1 MLHFEYHLVESATA
15 KRQRRPRPE
24 AQIRAKTSRSHE
36 AGEALK
42 KVKNKPSSSGKKK
55 TSKPKAKSDKK
66 AVKVKAPAKSKAPK
80 GKAKAV
86 KAKAKPTAKSA
97 GAAPRKRSK
106 EFAKRP
112 VLRTPVPSPLP
123 QQHVAAPQPTI
134 VAPARSMPPRE
145 EVIIPFAPMRPAI
158 ALPTDFEV
166 GGVVLV
172 ISYSIRDGR
181 RADFLNLISDLK
193 PLLISIGGTDF
204 TLYEDRSR
212 VNYFME
218 IFRFRD
224 EAEFTAFDDKFHKD
238 RKIAAIYGLLDEI
251 VEAEKSDFKIYDRR
265 L

>member
-1 MLHFEYHLVESATA
+1 
-15 KRQRRPRPE
+15 
-24 AQIRAKTSRSHE
+24 
-36 AGEALK
+36 LK
-42 KVKNKPSSSGKKK
+42 KVKNKPSSHRKKK
-55 TSKPKAKSDKK
+55 TSSSKPKGKKVAKK
-66 AVKVKAPAKSKAPK
+66 KVKAGKAKVPTQARAPKAGAPK
-80 GKAKAV
+80 GKAV
-86 KAKAKPTAKSA
+86 KGKPNRKLTPLK
-97 GAAPRKRSK
+97 GAASKKRPR

-112 VLRTPVPSPLP
+112 ILRTPVPSPLP

-145 EVIIPFAPMRPAI
+145 EVIIPFAPARSSTPLPA
-158 ALPTDFEV
+158 DFEA

>member
-1 MLHFEYHLVESATA
+1 M
-15 KRQRRPRPE
+15 
-24 AQIRAKTSRSHE
+24 
-36 AGEALK
+36 K
-42 KVKNKPSSSGKKK
+42 KVKKKPSSSRKKK
-55 TSKPKAKSDKK
+55 TSPKSVSRVKTARKIVKAKG
-66 AVKVKAPAKSKAPK
+66 KAPAAKTKAPK
-80 GKAKAV
+80 GKSKPKGKPGALRAV
-86 KAKAKPTAKSA
+86 SPK
-97 GAAPRKRSK
+97 KRSK

-112 VLRTPVPSPLP
+112 VLRAPVPSPLP
-123 QQHVAAPQPTI
+123 QQHTAAPQPTI

-145 EVIIPFAPMRPAI
+145 DVIIPFVAMRQSV
-158 ALPTDFEV
+158 ALPTDFEA

-193 PLLISIGGTDF
+193 PLLITIGGADF

-238 RKIAAIYGLLDEI
+238 RKVAAIYGLLDEI

>member
-1 MLHFEYHLVESATA
+1 
-15 KRQRRPRPE
+15 
-24 AQIRAKTSRSHE
+24 
-36 AGEALK
+36 LK
-42 KVKNKPSSSGKKK
+42 KVKKKPSSSGKKK
-55 TSKPKAKSDKK
+55 TSTPKRKSDQKVVKVRKKAAVSKGKAPKEKPKPKAKPAATKSHSPKK
-66 AVKVKAPAKSKAPK
+66 RA
-80 GKAKAV
+80 
-86 KAKAKPTAKSA
+86 
-97 GAAPRKRSK
+97 K
-106 EFAKRP
+106 EFARRP

-123 QQHVAAPQPTI
+123 QQHVAGPQPTI

-145 EVIIPFAPMRPAI
+145 EVIIPFASIRSAV
-158 ALPTDFEV
+158 ALPTDFEA

-193 PLLISIGGTDF
+193 PLLLSIGGTDF

>member
-1 MLHFEYHLVESATA
+1 
-15 KRQRRPRPE
+15 
-24 AQIRAKTSRSHE
+24 
-36 AGEALK
+36 LK
-42 KVKNKPSSSGKKK
+42 KVKKKPSSSGKKK
-55 TSKPKAKSDKK
+55 TSSPKAKSDKK
-66 AVKVKAPAKSKAPK
+66 AVKVRASAKSKAPK
-80 GKAKAV
+80 GKAKAAKPKP
-86 KAKAKPTAKSA
+86 KAKTAAS
-97 GAAPRKRSK
+97 PRRRSK

-134 VAPARSMPPRE
+134 IAPARSMPPRE
-145 EVIIPFAPMRPAI
+145 EVIIPFAPMRPAV

-172 ISYSIRDGR
+172 ISYSIREGR

>member
-1 MLHFEYHLVESATA
+1 M
-15 KRQRRPRPE
+15 
-24 AQIRAKTSRSHE
+24 
-36 AGEALK
+36 K
-42 KVKNKPSSSGKKK
+42 KVKNKPSGSGKQKASEVLKK
-55 TSKPKAKSDKK
+55 SAAK
-66 AVKVKAPAKSKAPK
+66 AVKVKTAAP
-80 GKAKAV
+80 
-86 KAKAKPTAKSA
+86 KAKAKP
-97 GAAPRKRSK
+97 AAPKPDPAKKRSK
-106 EFAKRP
+106 EFARKP

-123 QQHVAAPQPTI
+123 QQHVAAPQPAI

-145 EVIIPFAPMRPAI
+145 DVIIPFVPSRPAV
-158 ALPTDFEV
+158 ALPTEFEV

-181 RADFLNLISDLK
+181 RSDFLNLISDLK
-193 PLLISIGGTDF
+193 PLLIAIGGTDF

-251 VEAEKSDFKIYDRR
+251 VEAEKSDFKIFDRR

>member
-1 MLHFEYHLVESATA
+1 
-15 KRQRRPRPE
+15 
-24 AQIRAKTSRSHE
+24 
-36 AGEALK
+36 LK

-55 TSKPKAKSDKK
+55 TSSPKARTDKK
-66 AVKVKAPAKSKAPK
+66 IVKVKRKAAAKSRSKVSKSPKPKTRPK
-80 GKAKAV
+80 GK
-86 KAKAKPTAKSA
+86 P
-97 GAAPRKRSK
+97 AAPRAVAPKRRAK
-106 EFAKRP
+106 VVTKRP
-112 VLRTPVPSPLP
+112 TLRTPVPSPLP

-145 EVIIPFAPMRPAI
+145 EVIIPFVPSRSGMT
-158 ALPTDFEV
+158 LPTDFDS

-193 PLLISIGGTDF
+193 PLLISIGGSDF

-251 VEAEKSDFKIYDRR
+251 VEAEKSDFKIFDRR

>member
-1 MLHFEYHLVESATA
+1 
-15 KRQRRPRPE
+15 
-24 AQIRAKTSRSHE
+24 
-36 AGEALK
+36 LK
-42 KVKNKPSSSGKKK
+42 KVKNKPSSIGKKK
-55 TSKPKAKSDKK
+55 TSETKVKSDKK

-80 GKAKAV
+80 VKPAAKAV
-86 KAKAKPTAKSA
+86 
-97 GAAPRKRSK
+97 APKKRSK
-106 EFAKRP
+106 EFARRP

-145 EVIIPFAPMRPAI
+145 EVIIPFAPLRPAMP
-158 ALPTDFEV
+158 LPTDFEV

-193 PLLISIGGTDF
+193 PLLISIGGADF

>member
-1 MLHFEYHLVESATA
+1 M
-15 KRQRRPRPE
+15 
-24 AQIRAKTSRSHE
+24 
-36 AGEALK
+36 K
-42 KVKNKPSSSGKKK
+42 KVKNKPSSIGKKK
-55 TSKPKAKSDKK
+55 TLPTRAKSDKK
-66 AVKVKAPAKSKAPK
+66 AVKVKAPARAKAAK
-80 GKAKAV
+80 GKAKPAA
-86 KAKAKPTAKSA
+86 AKATPHK
-97 GAAPRKRSK
+97 KRSK
-106 EFAKRP
+106 EFARRP

-145 EVIIPFAPMRPAI
+145 EVIIPFTPLRPAM

-193 PLLISIGGTDF
+193 PLLISIGGADF

>member
-1 MLHFEYHLVESATA
+1 
-15 KRQRRPRPE
+15 
-24 AQIRAKTSRSHE
+24 
-36 AGEALK
+36 LK
-42 KVKNKPSSSGKKK
+42 KVKKKPSTTGTKK
-55 TSKPKAKSDKK
+55 TSPAKAKSNKK
-66 AVKVKAPAKSKAPK
+66 TVKVKSPAKAAKTKSKAK
-80 GKAKAV
+80 T
-86 KAKAKPTAKSA
+86 TAPSKT
-97 GAAPRKRSK
+97 GQKTGHKRK

-145 EVIIPFAPMRPAI
+145 EVIIPFIPTRPASP
-158 ALPTDFEV
+158 LPTDFEV
-166 GGVVLV
+166 GGVILV
-172 ISYSIRDGR
+172 ISYSIREGR

-204 TLYEDRSR
+204 ILYEDRSR
-212 VNYFME
+212 VNYYME

>member
-1 MLHFEYHLVESATA
+1 M
-15 KRQRRPRPE
+15 
-24 AQIRAKTSRSHE
+24 
-36 AGEALK
+36 K
-42 KVKNKPSSSGKKK
+42 KVKNKPSSIGKKK
-55 TSKPKAKSDKK
+55 TSETKVKSDKK

-80 GKAKAV
+80 VKPAAKAV
-86 KAKAKPTAKSA
+86 
-97 GAAPRKRSK
+97 APKKRSK
-106 EFAKRP
+106 EFARRP

-145 EVIIPFAPMRPAI
+145 EVIIPFAPLRPAMP
-158 ALPTDFEV
+158 LPTDFEV

-193 PLLISIGGTDF
+193 PLLISIGGADF

>member
-1 MLHFEYHLVESATA
+1 M
-15 KRQRRPRPE
+15 
-24 AQIRAKTSRSHE
+24 
-36 AGEALK
+36 K
-42 KVKNKPSSSGKKK
+42 KVKNKPSGSGKQKASEALKK
-55 TSKPKAKSDKK
+55 SAAK
-66 AVKVKAPAKSKAPK
+66 AVKVKAVAP
-80 GKAKAV
+80 
-86 KAKAKPTAKSA
+86 KAKAK
-97 GAAPRKRSK
+97 GAAPEPAKKRSK
-106 EFAKRP
+106 EFARKP
-112 VLRTPVPSPLP
+112 ILRTPVPSPLP
-123 QQHVAAPQPTI
+123 QQHVAAPQPAI

-145 EVIIPFAPMRPAI
+145 DVIIPFVPTRPAV
-158 ALPTDFEV
+158 ALPTEFEV

-181 RADFLNLISDLK
+181 RSDFLNLISDLK
-193 PLLISIGGTDF
+193 PLLIAIGGTDF

-251 VEAEKSDFKIYDRR
+251 VEAEKSDFKIFDRR

>member
-1 MLHFEYHLVESATA
+1 M
-15 KRQRRPRPE
+15 
-24 AQIRAKTSRSHE
+24 
-36 AGEALK
+36 K
-42 KVKNKPSSSGKKK
+42 KVKNKPSSIRKKNTSALKSK
-55 TSKPKAKSDKK
+55 TNKK
-66 AVKVKAPAKSKAPK
+66 AVAVKAVAKAKTPK
-80 GKAKAV
+80 GKAKTKAV
-86 KAKAKPTAKSA
+86 KPV
-97 GAAPRKRSK
+97 AAPKKRSK

-145 EVIIPFAPMRPAI
+145 DVIIPFVPMRAAV
-158 ALPTDFEV
+158 ALPTDFEA

-193 PLLISIGGTDF
+193 PLLISIGGADF

>member
-1 MLHFEYHLVESATA
+1 M
-15 KRQRRPRPE
+15 
-24 AQIRAKTSRSHE
+24 
-36 AGEALK
+36 K
-42 KVKNKPSSSGKKK
+42 KVKNKPSSIGKKK
-55 TSKPKAKSDKK
+55 TSETKVKSDKK
-66 AVKVKAPAKSKAPK
+66 AVKVKAPAKSTAPK
-80 GKAKAV
+80 VKPPAKAV
-86 KAKAKPTAKSA
+86 
-97 GAAPRKRSK
+97 APKKRSK
-106 EFAKRP
+106 EFARRP

-145 EVIIPFAPMRPAI
+145 EVIIPFAPLRPAMP
-158 ALPTDFEV
+158 LPTDFEV

-193 PLLISIGGTDF
+193 PLLISIGGADF

>member
-1 MLHFEYHLVESATA
+1 
-15 KRQRRPRPE
+15 
-24 AQIRAKTSRSHE
+24 
-36 AGEALK
+36 LK

-55 TSKPKAKSDKK
+55 TSSPKAKSDKK
-66 AVKVKAPAKSKAPK
+66 AVKVKAPAKSKASK
-80 GKAKAV
+80 AKAKAV
-86 KAKAKPTAKSA
+86 KPKLKVKPKAKGKTAA
-97 GAAPRKRSK
+97 TPRRRSK
-106 EFAKRP
+106 EFARRP

-145 EVIIPFAPMRPAI
+145 EVIIPFAPMRPAV

-172 ISYSIRDGR
+172 ISYSIREGR

>member
-1 MLHFEYHLVESATA
+1 
-15 KRQRRPRPE
+15 
-24 AQIRAKTSRSHE
+24 
-36 AGEALK
+36 LK
-42 KVKNKPSSSGKKK
+42 KAKNKPSSSGKKK
-55 TSKPKAKSDKK
+55 TSSPKSHKK
-66 AVKVKAPAKSKAPK
+66 TVKVKAKAKSRPAK
-80 GKAKAV
+80 GKAKAAKPAV
-86 KAKAKPTAKSA
+86 KPKAKAKP
-97 GAAPRKRSK
+97 APGSRRRSK

-145 EVIIPFAPMRPAI
+145 EVIIPFAPMRPAA

-172 ISYSIRDGR
+172 ISYSIREGR

>member
-1 MLHFEYHLVESATA
+1 M
-15 KRQRRPRPE
+15 
-24 AQIRAKTSRSHE
+24 
-36 AGEALK
+36 K
-42 KVKNKPSSSGKKK
+42 KVKNKPSTSGKKK
-55 TSKPKAKSDKK
+55 TSGKKPKSDKK
-66 AVKVKAPAKSKAPK
+66 AVKVKAAAKGKSKSKLAKGKLAKVKAPK
-80 GKAKAV
+80 V
-86 KAKAKPTAKSA
+86 KAPKLKTKSAKPAKPVSA
-97 GAAPRKRSK
+97 KKRAK
-106 EFAKRP
+106 EFSKRL

-123 QQHVAAPQPTI
+123 QQHVATPQPAI

-145 EVIIPFAPMRPAI
+145 EVIIPFLPMRQSAI
-158 ALPTDFEV
+158 LPTDFEV

-181 RADFLNLISDLK
+181 RGDFLNLISDLK
-193 PLLISIGGTDF
+193 PLLISIGGSDF

-224 EAEFTAFDDKFHKD
+224 EAEFTTFDDKFHKD

>member
-1 MLHFEYHLVESATA
+1 M
-15 KRQRRPRPE
+15 
-24 AQIRAKTSRSHE
+24 
-36 AGEALK
+36 K
-42 KVKNKPSSSGKKK
+42 KVKNKPSSIGNKK
-55 TSKPKAKSDKK
+55 TSEPKSKSDKK
-66 AVKVKAPAKSKAPK
+66 AVKVKAPSKGKSKPAKAAPK
-80 GKAKAV
+80 
-86 KAKAKPTAKSA
+86 T
-97 GAAPRKRSK
+97 AAPKKRSK

-112 VLRTPVPSPLP
+112 ILRTPVPSPLP

-145 EVIIPFAPMRPAI
+145 EVIIPFVPMRPAV

>member
-1 MLHFEYHLVESATA
+1 MLHFGYHRSESA
-15 KRQRRPRPE
+15 REQRVNIDRGPRLRSG
-24 AQIRAKTSRSHE
+24 AGAWSHE

-42 KVKNKPSSSGKKK
+42 KVKKKPSKVVKKK
-55 TSKPKAKSDKK
+55 TSTPKAKSDKR
-66 AVKVKAPAKSKAPK
+66 AVKVKASKP
-80 GKAKAV
+80 
-86 KAKAKPTAKSA
+86 KAKAKPVKAKPKA
-97 GAAPRKRSK
+97 IAPARKRTR
-106 EFAKRP
+106 ELARRP

-134 VAPARSMPPRE
+134 IAPARSMPPRE
-145 EVIIPFAPMRPAI
+145 EVIIPFAPMRPAVS
-158 ALPTDFEV
+158 LPTDFEA

>member
-1 MLHFEYHLVESATA
+1 M
-15 KRQRRPRPE
+15 
-24 AQIRAKTSRSHE
+24 
-36 AGEALK
+36 K
-42 KVKNKPSSSGKKK
+42 KVKNKPSRSVKK
-55 TSKPKAKSDKK
+55 TSKPKARSDRK
-66 AVKVKAPAKSKAPK
+66 AVKVKAPKKAPKAKSKTT
-80 GKAKAV
+80 KAV
-86 KAKAKPTAKSA
+86 KAKSKSA
-97 GAAPRKRSK
+97 ASTPRKRSK

-145 EVIIPFAPMRPAI
+145 EVIIPFAPLRPAV

>member
-1 MLHFEYHLVESATA
+1 M
-15 KRQRRPRPE
+15 
-24 AQIRAKTSRSHE
+24 
-36 AGEALK
+36 K
-42 KVKNKPSSSGKKK
+42 KVKNKPSSTGKNK
-55 TSKPKAKSDKK
+55 TSEQKPKSDKK
-66 AVKVKAPAKSKAPK
+66 AVKIKAPAKTK
-80 GKAKAV
+80 GKAKA
-86 KAKAKPTAKSA
+86 K
-97 GAAPRKRSK
+97 AAPAPKKRSK
-106 EFAKRP
+106 EFARRP

-134 VAPARSMPPRE
+134 IAPARSMPPRA
-145 EVIIPFAPMRPAI
+145 EVIIPFAPLRPPV

-193 PLLISIGGTDF
+193 PLLISIGGADF

>member
-1 MLHFEYHLVESATA
+1 M
-15 KRQRRPRPE
+15 
-24 AQIRAKTSRSHE
+24 
-36 AGEALK
+36 K
-42 KVKNKPSSSGKKK
+42 KVKNKPSRSGKKK
-55 TSKPKAKSDKK
+55 TSSPKARSDKK

-80 GKAKAV
+80 AKSKPAKPAKA
-86 KAKAKPTAKSA
+86 AKAKPKSKPA
-97 GAAPRKRSK
+97 TAAPRKRSK
-106 EFAKRP
+106 EFARRP

-158 ALPTDFEV
+158 SLPTDFEV

>member
-1 MLHFEYHLVESATA
+1 M
-15 KRQRRPRPE
+15 
-24 AQIRAKTSRSHE
+24 
-36 AGEALK
+36 K
-42 KVKNKPSSSGKKK
+42 KVKNKPSSIGKNK
-55 TSKPKAKSDKK
+55 TSEVKPKSHKRTVSVKTPGKAK
-66 AVKVKAPAKSKAPK
+66 PK
-80 GKAKAV
+80 GKSAPP
-86 KAKAKPTAKSA
+86 KP
-97 GAAPRKRSK
+97 AAPKRRSK
-106 EFAKRP
+106 ELAKRP

-123 QQHVAAPQPTI
+123 QQHLAAPQPTI

-145 EVIIPFAPMRPAI
+145 EVIIPFVPMRQTVV
-158 ALPTDFEV
+158 LPTDFEA

-181 RADFLNLISDLK
+181 RGDFLNLISDLK
-193 PLLISIGGTDF
+193 PLLISIGGSDF
-204 TLYEDRSR
+204 ILYEDRSR

>member
-1 MLHFEYHLVESATA
+1 
-15 KRQRRPRPE
+15 
-24 AQIRAKTSRSHE
+24 
-36 AGEALK
+36 LK
-42 KVKNKPSSSGKKK
+42 KVKKKPSSTGKKK
-55 TSKPKAKSDKK
+55 TSAPKSRSDKKMVRPKAGRPAKPKATPKPKAK
-66 AVKVKAPAKSKAPK
+66 VT
-80 GKAKAV
+80 
-86 KAKAKPTAKSA
+86 AKAKPRPDSHK
-97 GAAPRKRSK
+97 KRSK
-106 EFAKRP
+106 ELARRP
-112 VLRTPVPSPLP
+112 VLRAPVPSPLP

-145 EVIIPFAPMRPAI
+145 EVIIPFTPLRPAM
-158 ALPTDFEV
+158 ALPTDFES

-193 PLLISIGGTDF
+193 PLLISIGGADF

-251 VEAEKSDFKIYDRR
+251 VEAEKSDFKIFDRR

>member
-1 MLHFEYHLVESATA
+1 M
-15 KRQRRPRPE
+15 
-24 AQIRAKTSRSHE
+24 
-36 AGEALK
+36 K
-42 KVKNKPSSSGKKK
+42 KVKKKSSSISKKK
-55 TSKPKAKSDKK
+55 TSSPRPKARKQAVTAKALSKKTPKGKTKPKDKAAGPKAK
-66 AVKVKAPAKSKAPK
+66 VKPR
-80 GKAKAV
+80 AKAATP
-86 KAKAKPTAKSA
+86 KTGSA
-97 GAAPRKRSK
+97 RKRSK
-106 EFAKRP
+106 EFPRRP

-145 EVIIPFAPMRPAI
+145 DVIIPFVPNRSAMT
-158 ALPTDFEV
+158 LPTDFEA

-193 PLLISIGGTDF
+193 PLLISIGGADF

>member
-1 MLHFEYHLVESATA
+1 
-15 KRQRRPRPE
+15 
-24 AQIRAKTSRSHE
+24 
-36 AGEALK
+36 LK
-42 KVKNKPSSSGKKK
+42 KVKTKPSSGGKNK
-55 TSKPKAKSDKK
+55 TSATKSKSDKK
-66 AVKVKAPAKSKAPK
+66 AVKSKGPAKGKSKAKSKPAGPKTVAPPK
-80 GKAKAV
+80 TAAAK
-86 KAKAKPTAKSA
+86 
-97 GAAPRKRSK
+97 KRSK
-106 EFAKRP
+106 EMAKRP

-134 VAPARSMPPRE
+134 IAPARSMPPRE
-145 EVIIPFAPMRPAI
+145 EVIIPFAPLRAAV

>member
-1 MLHFEYHLVESATA
+1 
-15 KRQRRPRPE
+15 
-24 AQIRAKTSRSHE
+24 
-36 AGEALK
+36 LK
-42 KVKNKPSSSGKKK
+42 KVKKKPSTTGKKK
-55 TSKPKAKSDKK
+55 TSVKKSPVKAKSSKK
-66 AVKVKAPAKSKAPK
+66 AVKVKAASKPPKAPK
-80 GKAKAV
+80 A
-86 KAKAKPTAKSA
+86 KAKAKPASKPA
-97 GAAPRKRSK
+97 QKRK
-106 EFAKRP
+106 EFARKP

-145 EVIIPFAPMRPAI
+145 EQIIPFAPVRPPAS
-158 ALPTDFEV
+158 LPTDFEV

-193 PLLISIGGTDF
+193 PLLVSIGGTDF

>member
-1 MLHFEYHLVESATA
+1 M
-15 KRQRRPRPE
+15 
-24 AQIRAKTSRSHE
+24 
-36 AGEALK
+36 K
-42 KVKNKPSSSGKKK
+42 KVKKKPSSTGKKK
-55 TSKPKAKSDKK
+55 TSKPKSKSDKK
-66 AVKVKAPAKSKAPK
+66 AVKVKAPAK
-80 GKAKAV
+80 GKASKV
-86 KAKAKPTAKSA
+86 TKAKAKPATGKAVPHK
-97 GAAPRKRSK
+97 KRSK
-106 EFAKRP
+106 EFARRP

-123 QQHVAAPQPTI
+123 QQHTAAPQPTI

-145 EVIIPFAPMRPAI
+145 EVIIPFTPLRQAL

-193 PLLISIGGTDF
+193 PLLISIGGADF

>member
-1 MLHFEYHLVESATA
+1 M
-15 KRQRRPRPE
+15 
-24 AQIRAKTSRSHE
+24 
-36 AGEALK
+36 K
-42 KVKNKPSSSGKKK
+42 KVKNKPSSTGKKK
-55 TSKPKAKSDKK
+55 TSETKAKSDKK

-80 GKAKAV
+80 VKPAAKAV
-86 KAKAKPTAKSA
+86 
-97 GAAPRKRSK
+97 APKKRSK
-106 EFAKRP
+106 EFARRP

-145 EVIIPFAPMRPAI
+145 EVIIPFAPLRPAMP
-158 ALPTDFEV
+158 LPTDFEV

-193 PLLISIGGTDF
+193 PLLISIGGADF

>member
-1 MLHFEYHLVESATA
+1 
-15 KRQRRPRPE
+15 
-24 AQIRAKTSRSHE
+24 
-36 AGEALK
+36 
-42 KVKNKPSSSGKKK
+42 
-55 TSKPKAKSDKK
+55 
-66 AVKVKAPAKSKAPK
+66 
-80 GKAKAV
+80 
-86 KAKAKPTAKSA
+86 
-97 GAAPRKRSK
+97 
-106 EFAKRP
+106 
-112 VLRTPVPSPLP
+112 
-123 QQHVAAPQPTI
+123 
-134 VAPARSMPPRE
+134 MPPRE
-145 EVIIPFAPMRPAI
+145 EVIIPFAPLRPSV
-158 ALPTDFEV
+158 ALPADFEA

>member
-1 MLHFEYHLVESATA
+1 M
-15 KRQRRPRPE
+15 
-24 AQIRAKTSRSHE
+24 
-36 AGEALK
+36 K
-42 KVKNKPSSSGKKK
+42 KVKNKSSRSVKK

-66 AVKVKAPAKSKAPK
+66 AVKVKAPAKKAPK
-80 GKAKAV
+80 AKSKPVKATKAV
-86 KAKAKPTAKSA
+86 KAKSKSA
-97 GAAPRKRSK
+97 ASTPRKRSK

-145 EVIIPFAPMRPAI
+145 EVIIPFAPLRPAI

>member
-1 MLHFEYHLVESATA
+1 MKKA
-15 KRQRRPRPE
+15 K
-24 AQIRAKTSRSHE
+24 K
-36 AGEALK
+36 
-42 KVKNKPSSSGKKK
+42 KPSGIGKKK
-55 TSKPKAKSDKK
+55 TFSAKSKSDKK
-66 AVKVKAPAKSKAPK
+66 AVKVK
-80 GKAKAV
+80 V
-86 KAKAKPTAKSA
+86 KAKAPARKAPKAKASKAKPKPASV
-97 GAAPRKRSK
+97 APKKRSR
-106 EFAKRP
+106 EMAKRP

-145 EVIIPFAPMRPAI
+145 EVIIPFAPLRPAA

-193 PLLISIGGTDF
+193 PLLISIGGADF

-251 VEAEKSDFKIYDRR
+251 VEAEKSDFKIFDRR